1 MRDHDLAHADRLAVL
16 ILHGDL
22 ALGVRTQHL
31 LLAGVTRFRD
41 QPQDLVGIE
50 DRRRHQVRRFVGG
63 VAEHDALVARALFLV
78 GAGLQRIDAL
88 RDIGGLR
95 MQQDFDVGLLPVE
108 AFLLVTDVLDR
119 SANDAFDL
127 VVGDRFR
134 TAGFTGDHHL
144 VGGGER
150 FAGRADR
157 PGVDA
162 GLGAFTEKQIDDL
175 VGNPVANLVR
185 MTLGNRLAGEQIGRA
200 HQPTPCSRRIPAA
213 VYVMYPGMSV
223 ATARND
229 VGFVVKPKPI
239 MLAQNLSG
247 GIEGSAVFSHFRQPV
262 VFDLGDIHRRIPRCK
277 GRRGSDLSR

>member
-1 MRDHDLAHADRLAVL
+1 MRDHDLAHADRLAVF

-78 GAGLQRIDAL
+78 GARLQRIDAL

-95 MQQDFDVGLLPVE
+95 MQQDFDVGLLPVK
-108 AFLLVTDVLDR
+108 AFLLVADVLDR
-119 SANDAFDL
+119 GANDAFDL

-134 TAGFTGDHHL
+134 TAGFAGDHHL

-162 GLGAFTEKQIDDL
+162 GLGAFAEKQIDDL
-175 VGNPVANLVR
+175 VGNPVADLVR

-200 HQPTPCSRRIPAA
+200 HQQPLVPAGSRRL
-213 VYVMYPGMSV
+213 
-223 ATARND
+223 
-229 VGFVVKPKPI
+229 FVI
-239 MLAQNLSG
+239 CILECQS
-247 GIEGSAVFSHFRQPV
+247 
-262 VFDLGDIHRRIPRCK
+262 RRREMT
-277 GRRGSDLSR
+277 